1 MNILLVDDHALFREG
16 LALVLKSVLP
26 DVVTHEAGSCEAAL
40 ERLGGSVRFDLVFL
54 DLNLPGM
61 DGFEGLAQL
70 RRDHH
75 EIPVVVLS
83 SNEDRASV
91 MKAIDGGAMGFIPK
105 SSTSGVLAG
114 ALKLILA
121 KGVYLPATV
130 FLAEMGG
137 PAFGPALRPGLGAP
151 STPSVPSGVSCEQL
165 GMTPRQIDVLHLV
178 LQGKSS
184 KAICRDLDLSI
195 STVKTHTSAALRALN
210 VTTRTQAVIAAGKLG
225 LSFAP

>member
-26 DVVTHEAGSCEAAL
+26 DVVTYGAGSCELAL
-40 ERLGGSVRFDLVFL
+40 EQLRADVQFDLVFL
-54 DLNLPGM
+54 DLGLPGM

-70 RRDHH
+70 RRDYHD
-75 EIPVVVLS
+75 IPVVVLS

-91 MKAIDGGAMGFIPK
+91 MRAIDGGAMGFIPK
-105 SSTSGVLAG
+105 SSSSGVLAG

-137 PAFGPALRPGLGAP
+137 VAAPPARASAA
-151 STPSVPSGVSCEQL
+151 GVTCEQL
-165 GMTPRQIDVLHLV
+165 GMTPRQSDVLQLV

-225 LSFAP
+225 LVFAP